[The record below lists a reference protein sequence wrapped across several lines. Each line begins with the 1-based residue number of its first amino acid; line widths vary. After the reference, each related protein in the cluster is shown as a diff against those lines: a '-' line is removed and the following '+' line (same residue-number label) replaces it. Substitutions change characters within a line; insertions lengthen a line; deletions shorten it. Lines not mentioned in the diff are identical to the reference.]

1 MSATNK
7 SASEHSRELSLSELD
22 QVAGGIFDF
31 SGVGTTIQGA
41 VALTGAIGQSGGD
54 GGGGGGVTDPNKMF
68 QGMLQ
73 QMTGQG

>member
-31 SGVGTTIQGA
+31 GGVGTTIQRA
-41 VALTGAIGQSGGD
+41 VNLTGAIGQSGGGG
-54 GGGGGGVTDPNKMF
+54 GGGGGGVNDPF
-68 QGMLQ
+68 RGILQ
-73 QMTGQG
+73 QLSQG

>member
-31 SGVGTTIQGA
+31 GGVGATINR
-41 VALTGAIGQSGGD
+41 VVSLTGTIGQSGGD
-54 GGGGGGVTDPNKMF
+54 GGGGGVDPNKLF

-73 QMTGQG
+73 QLTQG

>member
-31 SGVGTTIQGA
+31 SGVGTAAQRA
-41 VALTGAIGQSGGD
+41 VNLTGAASQSGGD
-54 GGGGGGVTDPNKMF
+54 GGGASDPIQQRF
-68 QGMLQ
+68 QELLQ
-73 QMTGQG
+73 NGAVSG